1 MMFFKK
7 IRTSLMFW
15 GEFKTPPNPFVFW
28 CATILTFFCQIVE
41 KPNFEEAHSVS
52 TCAICHRGRSMEA
65 FWGCN
70 PFLNNKV
77 AERKGLLPQNMS
89 LDPRDGS

>member
-1 MMFFKK
+1 MMLFKK

-15 GEFKTPPNPFVFW
+15 GEFKTPPNPF
-28 CATILTFFCQIVE
+28 FFGVLHFLNFLCQIVE

-52 TCAICHRGRSMEA
+52 TCAICDHGRSMDA

-77 AERKGLLPQNMS
+77 AERKGLHPQNMS
-89 LDPRDGS
+89 LDPL